1 MKGYNQVLSSYQFR
15 ALGPTSRSDV
25 DAIGWRGGIA
35 AGRSLLLAFIVS
47 VLPAHLY
54 AQASIAFDDEG
65 AIALNP
71 RAAAVIP
78 FINVSGQTSDDWIG
92 VGIAES
98 VAADLEQLGSVS
110 IVGREIFLDRGLS
123 SEDETAAVELSR
135 DLGVSW
141 IVSGGYQRL
150 GDQLRITVRVVDVET
165 GEVSKSVKVDGTI
178 DELFSLQDRIV
189 PELNR
194 DSSLFDNPPASRSMA
209 VPVPPESARIALP
222 SGRQTRRALGTF
234 APGAEGDAPLPEAA
248 TSVPPERYGA
258 LVGRPPKVDTTRP
271 AGITLDEMTGEVI
284 FERTEPQFGIASG
297 AGILTGRPMVRPP
310 RTSVSPTIDGRL
322 DDTIWQSAA
331 KITEFV
337 QSQPLDGAPA
347 TEDTEVY
354 IAYDSV
360 NLYFGFYLH
369 YSDPSVMRANRVD
382 RDRANMDDLISVYF
396 DTFLDQQ
403 RAYAFSVNGYGVQGD
418 QLINSRG
425 GGGFGGRGGG
435 GHGGGGGAPRGDRSW
450 DVLYETGSQ
459 IVEDG
464 FTAEMAIP
472 FKSLRY
478 PQRDDD
484 FPHRWG
490 FQIVREIKGK
500 DNETAVWAPI
510 SRDIAGF
517 LPQMGVLGG
526 LTSLSTSRNFEILPT
541 FTAINFGSLN
551 DTTGRFNVQDT
562 SPEGGINFKYGLTS
576 NLTADLTLNPDFSQ
590 IESDR
595 PQIEVNQRFARY
607 YPELR
612 PFFLEGAEIFS
623 IQAPVT
629 FVHTRTIVDPLYGA
643 KLTGKIGKTTVG
655 LLYTNDEA
663 PGNVD
668 DVSDPAFGQTSQTF
682 IGRVLYDLYSES
694 HIGAI
699 VTSRDF
705 LDSHSRL
712 GGLDA
717 NLRLGQT
724 HSIGIRA
731 VGTERRD
738 LDGTDSTGHM
748 LNLNLRKSGRI
759 LSYFVSG
766 LALSPDFKTDVG
778 FVRRVDQRR
787 AQGRTSYT
795 WWPQHWLISWGPSF
809 GYGRNWNFDGV
820 LEDENRRMGLNLNF
834 ARNIRFN
841 LDMESDMERFGGINF
856 EKTRGGIGGNINTN
870 QNIGFGG
877 GFNWGDEVYFDSD
890 NPFLGSENG
899 LYASIN
905 LRPMPAFRTRL
916 NINTSRFTDLR
927 PGGTKGFDVKIFRAE
942 STYQFTDRLLVRNIS
957 EYNTF
962 DKTVGVNLL
971 ATYRVNAGTVLFLGY
986 DDHYQQAERF
996 FGDNVDV
1003 NGDGVADPFYTPDAF
1018 KQTNRAFFLKFQY
1031 LFRY

>member
-1 MKGYNQVLSSYQFR
+1 M
-15 ALGPTSRSDV
+15 
-25 DAIGWRGGIA
+25 
-35 AGRSLLLAFIVS
+35 
-47 VLPAHLY
+47 LPAHLY
-54 AQASIAFDDEG
+54 AQASTAFDDEG
-65 AIALNP
+65 ATAVNP

-78 FINVSGQTSDDWIG
+78 FINVSGKTSDDWIG
-92 VGIAES
+92 FGIAES
-98 VAADLEQLGSVS
+98 VTADLEQLGSVS

-123 SEDETAAVELSR
+123 SEDETAALELSL

-150 GDQLRITVRVVDVET
+150 GDQLRITVRVIDVET

-189 PELNR
+189 EELNR
-194 DSSLFDNPPASRSMA
+194 DSSLFGKPPASRSMA
-209 VPVPPESARIALP
+209 VPVPPESPPIALP
-222 SGRQTRRALGTF
+222 SGRQARRAFGTF
-234 APGAEGDAPLPEAA
+234 APAAEGDAPLPEADA
-248 TSVPPERYGA
+248 SVPPERYGA
-258 LVGRPPKVDTTRP
+258 LVGRPPQVDTTRQT
-271 AGITLDEMTGEVI
+271 AGITLDEMTGELV
-284 FERTEPQFGIASG
+284 FESAEPQFGIASG

-310 RTSVSPTIDGRL
+310 RTSLSPNIDGRL

-360 NLYFGFYLH
+360 NLYFGFHLH

-382 RDRANMDDLISVYF
+382 RDRATSDDLISVYF

-425 GGGFGGRGGG
+425 GGGYGGRGGG
-435 GHGGGGGAPRGDRSW
+435 GRGGGGAPRGDRSW
-450 DVLYETGSQ
+450 DVLYDTGAQ

-484 FPHRWG
+484 VPHRWG

-500 DNETAVWAPI
+500 DNETDVWAPI

-517 LPQMGVLGG
+517 LPQMGVLDG
-526 LTSLSTSRNFEILPT
+526 LTTLSTSRNFEILPT

-576 NLTADLTLNPDFSQ
+576 NLTADVTFNPDFSQ

-595 PQIEVNQRFARY
+595 PQIEVNQRFARF

-643 KLTGKIGKTTVG
+643 KLTGKIGRTTVG

-668 DVSDPAFGQTSQTF
+668 DASDSAFGQTSQTF
-682 IGRVLYDLYSES
+682 IGRARYDLYSES

-699 VTSRDF
+699 VTNRDF
-705 LDSHSRL
+705 LDSYSRL

-717 NLRLGQT
+717 DLRLGQT

-738 LDGTDSTGHM
+738 REGIDTTGHM
-748 LNLNLRKSGRI
+748 LNLVLRKSGRN
-759 LSYFVSG
+759 LGYYVSG

-787 AQGRTSYT
+787 VQGRTSYT
-795 WWPQHWLISWGPSF
+795 WWPQHWLISWGPSIN
-809 GYGRNWNFDGV
+809 YGRNWNFDGI
-820 LEDENRRMGLNLNF
+820 LEDENSQLGLNLNF

-841 LDMESDMERFGGINF
+841 IDMDRDMERFGDVNF
-856 EKTRGGIGGNINTN
+856 EKTRSRIGGNINTN

-877 GFNWGDEVYFDSD
+877 GFNWGDEIYFDRD
-890 NPFLGSENG
+890 NPFLGRESG

-905 LRPMPAFRTRL
+905 LRPVPAFRSRL
-916 NINTSRFTDLR
+916 NVNTSRFIDLR
-927 PGGTKGFDVKIFRAE
+927 TGGTKGFDVKIFRSE
-942 STYQFTDRLLVRNIS
+942 STYQFTDRLLLRNIS

-962 DKTVGVNLL
+962 DKTLGLNLL
-971 ATYRVNAGTVLFLGY
+971 ATYRVNAGTVFFLGY
-986 DDHYQQAERF
+986 DDHYQQADRF
-996 FGDNVDV
+996 FGDDV